1 MLTQDDLVAALAA
14 IPVVAPVRA
23 DEVTG
28 STNATAVALAEA
40 GTPEWTLVSAAHQT
54 EGRGR
59 LGREWVDAPGR
70 ALMFSF
76 VLRPDIPPVR
86 AGVLSLLAGACMAT
100 AIRDVAGR
108 QVTCKWPNDL
118 MLRDAKVGGILAES
132 AIERDALRYVVLGV
146 GVNLEAPEG
155 VDGGAGIGAVGEQPL
170 LTAFLTRFASIYDTH
185 DASLPERVRQ
195 AWPPVSSTIGEM
207 VKATTTD
214 GDDVAGRAIGIDS
227 FGSLLLSTDDGE
239 VRVRF
244 GDVEHLRTV

>member
-1 MLTQDDLVAALAA
+1 MLTQDDLTAALAA

-40 GTPEWTLVSAAHQT
+40 GSPEWTLVSAAHQT

-59 LGREWVDAPGR
+59 LGREWVDAPGH

-76 VLRPDIPPVR
+76 VLRPDLPPVR
-86 AGVLSLLAGACMAT
+86 AGVLSLLAGACMVT

-108 QVTCKWPNDL
+108 QATCKWPNDL

-132 AIERDALRYVVLGV
+132 AVERDVLRYVVLGV

-155 VDGGAGIGAVGEQPL
+155 VDGAAGIGAVGEQPL
-170 LTAFLTRFASIYDTH
+170 LTAFLTRFAAIYGTR

-195 AWPPVSSTIGEM
+195 AWAPVSSTIGEM

>member
-1 MLTQDDLVAALAA
+1 VLTQDDLLAALAA

-59 LGREWVDAPGR
+59 LGREWADAPGR
-70 ALMFSF
+70 ALLCSL
-76 VLRPDIPPVR
+76 VLRPELPPVR
-86 AGVLSLLAGACMAT
+86 AGVLSLLAGACMAS
-100 AIRDVAGR
+100 AIRDVVGR
-108 QVTCKWPNDL
+108 KVTCKWPNDL
-118 MLRDAKVGGILAES
+118 MLRDAKVGGVLAES
-132 AIERDALRYVVLGV
+132 ALDGETLRYVVIGV
-146 GVNLEAPEG
+146 GVNLDAPEG
-155 VDGGAGIGAVGEQPL
+155 VDGAAGIGAVGERAL
-170 LTAFLTRFASIYDTH
+170 LTAFLTRFASIYDTR

-195 AWPPVSSTIGEM
+195 AWAPMSSTIGEM
-207 VKATTTD
+207 VRATTTD
-214 GDDVAGRAIGIDS
+214 GDDVVGRAIGIDS

-239 VRVRF
+239 ARVRF